1 MAKFCERLRHLR
13 NEESWSQQ
21 YLAKLLEISKSSIN
35 MYERGEREPGLE
47 TLEAIADI
55 FNVDMDYLL
64 GKSDIRNKQGWTE
77 SFWGTI
83 PQNIVPLQEMQ
94 KVPLIGQIACG
105 SPILAEENIA
115 DYVDLPNH
123 IRADFALTCK
133 GDSMINAGI
142 RDGDVVYI
150 RKQEQVDNGQ
160 IAAVRVGEE
169 EATLKRFYF
178 DGQTVTLVAENSAI
192 PPMVYPGEAAA
203 GIHIIGLAVAYTH
216 AIYGNP

>member
-1 MAKFCERLRHLR
+1 MTVGDKIKSLRKKYNMTQTELGEKVGVKKNAVSKWECGR
-13 NEESWSQQ
+13 VEDIPSSTIKALASLFGVSASYLIDDDLESMPSTSNT
-21 YLAKLLEISKSSIN
+21 EILPK
-35 MYERGEREPGLE
+35 
-47 TLEAIADI
+47 
-55 FNVDMDYLL
+55 
-64 GKSDIRNKQGWTE
+64 
-77 SFWGTI
+77 
-83 PQNIVPLQEMQ
+83 NISRLQEME
-94 KVPLIGQIACG
+94 KIPLYGSIACG
-105 SPILAEENIA
+105 APILAEENIE
-115 DYVDLPNH
+115 DYVDLPKH

-178 DGQTVTLVAENSAI
+178 DGQTVTLVAENPAI

>member
-1 MAKFCERLRHLR
+1 MNRMKQLREVMGISMAEAAKRLSLPYTTYV
-13 NEESWSQQ
+13 N
-21 YLAKLLEISKSSIN
+21 
-35 MYERGEREPGLE
+35 YEKGAREPDSE
-47 TLEAIADI
+47 TLIHIANFYNTTI
-55 FNVDMDYLL
+55 DYLL
-64 GKSDIRNKQGWTE
+64 YRQNT
-77 SFWGTI
+77 
-83 PQNIVPLQEMQ
+83 PAMPPNIVPLPKMQ

-105 SPILAEENIA
+105 TPILAEENIE
-115 DYVDLPNH
+115 DYVDLPKH

-178 DGQTVTLVAENSAI
+178 DGQTVTLVAENPAI